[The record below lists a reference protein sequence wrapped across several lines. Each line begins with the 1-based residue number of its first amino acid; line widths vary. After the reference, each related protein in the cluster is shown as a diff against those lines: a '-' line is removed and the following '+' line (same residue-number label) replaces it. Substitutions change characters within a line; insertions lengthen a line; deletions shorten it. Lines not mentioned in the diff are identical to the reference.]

1 MSRCFGL
8 ILMIATG
15 IVALDLIASTDLE
28 AGELL
33 AVLVPSFLVLG
44 LLVGFL
50 ATGSS
55 LAWSI
60 VGVAALLL
68 SQVFS
73 ARFRPPWPAD
83 RSAEL
88 LVLLLAPPL
97 ALMAGSLFGRRWI
110 KRRLERLARP
120 SAEE

>member
-8 ILMIATG
+8 LLMIATG

-97 ALMAGSLFGRRWI
+97 ALMAGSMFGRQWI